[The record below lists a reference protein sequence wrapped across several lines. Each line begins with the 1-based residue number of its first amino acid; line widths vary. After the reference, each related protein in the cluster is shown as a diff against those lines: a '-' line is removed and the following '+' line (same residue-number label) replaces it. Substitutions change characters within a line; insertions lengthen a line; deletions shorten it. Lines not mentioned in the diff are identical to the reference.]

1 MRLHSSILALA
12 FTIMACSAES
22 APDNAA
28 GSIKQ
33 APVEADKTQVIEG
46 IDGTSEVDPEEGKKK
61 KGGKGP
67 NSNGPR
73 CGQVEESICPD
84 PSKQKLCS
92 CSSGPGNQ
100 GATYNCGCSGGSTG
114 GSIET
119 AEIQGAE
126 G

>member
-1 MRLHSSILALA
+1 MRLHSFVLAIA
-12 FTIMACSAES
+12 FTILGCSAES

-33 APVEADKTQVIEG
+33 APIEADKTQVIEG
-46 IDGTSEVDPEEGKKK
+46 ISDVDAEEGKKK
-61 KGGKGP
+61 KGGKVP

-73 CGQVEESICPD
+73 CGQVNEEICPD

-100 GATYNCGCSGGSTG
+100 GATYKCGCSGGSTTG
-114 GSIET
+114 GIKT
-119 AEIQGAE
+119 PEIAGAE